1 MPQAGIRTAQADGM
15 RAWIPAMCT
24 VSWHQR
30 LDWRTP
36 AADIRRSPAEMWNA
50 DTELPSRARAV
61 YMYLRDRA
69 DSEGKCWPGI
79 KTIASD
85 MRLSRSTVKRALT
98 DLEQHGYLQKI
109 PRYRDNGS
117 STSNLYSVQ

>member
-1 MPQAGIRTAQADGM
+1 MSYFGTIY
-15 RAWIPAMCT
+15 
-24 VSWHQR
+24 
-30 LDWRTP
+30 
-36 AADIRRSPAEMWNA
+36 A

-109 PRYRDNGS
+109 PRYKDE
-117 STSNLYSVQ
+117 SVSADELLTIAQRNHSIAEGEIAKIRGCAV